1 LSGSRGRPEATATI
15 KIRYRDGETA
25 RAVSAAVSPDNIKA
39 PSGITIGTETEG
51 DVLSLSIACSREIG
65 SLVATVDDLLSCVQ
79 AAERAIGGVR
89 MIDPPR

>member
-15 KIRYRDGETA
+15 RIRYRDGEIA
-25 RAVSAAVSPDNIKA
+25 RAVSTAVSPDNVKV
-39 PSGITIGTETEG
+39 PPGITIETETDD
-51 DVLSLSIACSREIG
+51 DVLSLSIACSRGIG

-89 MIDPPR
+89 MIDQPR